1 MADTG
6 TFAPVVNTDARV
18 SPLNR
23 CVTRFQFNWTSDASG
38 NFEKTITD
46 PPAFFGRIIQLET
59 KPGAGGDQPTDLYDI
74 TITNAM
80 GADIL
85 GGEGANRSNASAQIA
100 FLTHPVMVA
109 GPLTFKVA
117 NAGSAKKGTIAILLG
132 SL

>member
-6 TFAPVVNTDARV
+6 TYVPVVSTDARV
-18 SPLNR
+18 APMNR
-23 CVTRFQFNWTSDASG
+23 CVTRFQINWTSDASG
-38 NFEKTITD
+38 NFEKTVTD

-59 KPGAGGDQPTDLYDI
+59 KPGTGGDQPTDLYDV

-85 GGEGANRSNASAQIA
+85 GGDGANRSNTDAQIA
-100 FLTHPVMVA
+100 FLINPVLVA
-109 GPLTFKVA
+109 GSLTFKVA
-117 NAGSAKKGTIAILLG
+117 NAGNAKKGSIAILLG